1 MENIAMTSIPGLS
14 PDTSL
19 LVVVVFAVIG
29 LIVLVARFKLNAF
42 LALILASIFVGLCSG
57 MPLPKIA
64 RSFQEGVGGTLGFIA
79 VVVGLGT
86 MLGKMLA
93 ECGGAEVVAASFIRC
108 LGTHRLHWA
117 MLAVGFIVGLPVF
130 FGVGLVLLVPILF
143 TLVRDTKAPLLFLG
157 IPLVAGLSVSHGL
170 IPPHPGPM
178 VAIEKLGADVG
189 RTILYATLVGIP
201 TAVIAG
207 PIFGRFISPMV
218 RVEGGGIGSRLVGP
232 AASAVKPGF
241 GLTLLTI
248 LLPVILML
256 AATLAEVM
264 LEKTSPLRAWAIFI
278 GSPLVALLAAVLF
291 SFYSFGRAC
300 GIGREQILKFTDEC
314 VGPAASIILVVGA
327 GGGFSKVLEH
337 GGAADAISGLAR
349 GLDLSPILLGWIVA
363 ALIRVAVGSATVAIT
378 LGSAIM
384 VPIAEAHPGVAPE
397 LLVIALGAGSL
408 VLSHLNDGGFW
419 FVKEYFNLTVPQTL
433 KTWTV
438 METIIAVVALVLTLL
453 LDLIL

>member
-1 MENIAMTSIPGLS
+1 
-14 PDTSL
+14 
-19 LVVVVFAVIG
+19 
-29 LIVLVARFKLNAF
+29 
-42 LALILASIFVGLCSG
+42 
-57 MPLPKIA
+57 
-64 RSFQEGVGGTLGFIA
+64 
-79 VVVGLGT
+79 
-86 MLGKMLA
+86 MLA
-93 ECGGAEVVAASFIRC
+93 ESGGAEVVASTFVRQ
-108 LGTHRLHWA
+108 LGTQRLHWA
-117 MLAVGFIVGLPVF
+117 MVAVAFIVGLPVF
-130 FGVGLVLLVPILF
+130 FGVGLVLLIPILF
-143 TLVRDTKAPLLFLG
+143 TLVRETRTPLLFLG
-157 IPLVAGLSVSHGL
+157 IPMVAGLSVSHGL

-189 RTILYATLVGIP
+189 KTILYAMLVGIP

-207 PIFGRFISPMV
+207 PLFGKFIAS
-218 RVEGGGIGSRLVGP
+218 RVPVESGGISERLVVPERRGP
-232 AASAVKPGF
+232 RPGF
-241 GLTLLTI
+241 GLTLFTI
-248 LLPVILML
+248 VLPVLLML
-256 AATLAEVM
+256 VATVAEVTLA
-264 LEKTSPLRAWAIFI
+264 KGSPVRAWTAFI
-278 GSPLVALLAAVLF
+278 GTPLVALLAAVLF

-337 GGAADAISGLAR
+337 SGAANAIAEIAR

-384 VPIAEAHPGVAPE
+384 VPIAQAHPGINSE
-397 LLVIALGAGSL
+397 LLVISLGAGSL

-438 METIIAVVALVLTLL
+438 METIIAVVALLFTLL
-453 LDLIL
+453 LDLVI

>member
-218 RVEGGGIGSRLVGP
+218 RVEGGGIGSRLVGR
-232 AASAVKPGF
+232 AAPAVKPGF

-363 ALIRVAVGSATVAIT
+363 ALIRVAGGSATVAFT

-384 VPIAEAHPGVAPE
+384 VPSAEALRGVAPE
-397 LLVIALGAGSL
+397 GLVIAVGAGSR
-408 VLSHLNDGGFW
+408 VLSQVNDGGGW
-419 FVKEYFNLTVPQTL
+419 
-433 KTWTV
+433 
-438 METIIAVVALVLTLL
+438 LV
-453 LDLIL
+453 

>member
-1 MENIAMTSIPGLS
+1 MLLAAITLDQSR
-14 PDTSL
+14 L
-19 LVVVVFAVIG
+19 LVFVALSVVG

-42 LALILASIFVGLCSG
+42 LALILASLFVGLCSG
-57 MPLPKIA
+57 MPLPQIA
-64 RSFQEGVGGTLGFIA
+64 KAFQEGVGNTLGFIA

-93 ECGGAEVVAASFIRC
+93 ESGGAEVVASTFVRK
-108 LGTHRLHWA
+108 LGTQRLHWA
-117 MLAVGFIVGLPVF
+117 MLAVAFVVGLPVF
-130 FGVGLVLLVPILF
+130 FGVGLVLLIPILF
-143 TLVRDTKAPLLFLG
+143 TLVRETRKPLLFLG
-157 IPLVAGLSVSHGL
+157 IPMVAGLSVSHGL

-189 RTILYATLVGIP
+189 KTILYAMLIGIP

-207 PIFGRFISPMV
+207 PIFARFIAP
-218 RVEGGGIGSRLVGP
+218 RVPVELGGISERL
-232 AASAVKPGF
+232 AAPERRQLRPGF
-241 GLTLLTI
+241 GLTLFTI
-248 LLPVILML
+248 VLPVLLML
-256 AATLAEVM
+256 VATVAEVT
-264 LEKTSPLRAWAIFI
+264 LEKANPLRAWAGFI

-300 GIGREQILKFTDEC
+300 GIGRDQILKFTDDC

-337 GGAADAISGLAR
+337 SGAADAISSLAKGLE
-349 GLDLSPILLGWIVA
+349 LSPILLGWIVA

-384 VPIAEAHPGVAPE
+384 VPIAQAHPGVNVE

-438 METIIAVVALVLTLL
+438 METIIAVVALAFSLL
-453 LDLIL
+453 LDFVV